1 MTDSTDT
8 TDSSTPTSRRR
19 NPRKSGSARAA
30 FQSRDFRRIWFGS
43 FASNIGT
50 WIQNV
55 VLPVYIYARTGRASF
70 VAIVIFAQ
78 LGPILF
84 LSVPG
89 GVIADRVNRKKF
101 LISMQVLQLCCSL
114 LLAYFASINAAIWLI
129 FAAQLGVGIGNALQ
143 IPGWSSM
150 LTNLVPAKDIA
161 GAISLNST
169 VINGARVIGPIIVAI
184 LSQWNVSTAQFFT
197 INAGTY
203 LFVIFALVN
212 VTVPEFA
219 RDTTAGWRRFTFA
232 FKVARERIVVSRLVL
247 TLASFSLLSLPYVG
261 LFPAVAQLNFGID
274 SQSSTYNW
282 LYATWGFG
290 ACLGGLGVSTV
301 FVDIDNRRLIRIG
314 FASFAVSMMAFALA
328 PNIALAFFTVF
339 FLGAAY
345 FFTTTSMQTVLAS
358 GLSPEIRARVM
369 SLWFMA
375 FGGTVPIGN
384 MVFGPLIDRYG
395 ARWLLIMGSLW
406 AVVLWWWCD
415 IERIE
420 RTRHDEE
427 TVL

>member
-1 MTDSTDT
+1 MTDT
-8 TDSSTPTSRRR
+8 TDSSTPISRRNR
-19 NPRKSGSARAA
+19 QYKPGSARAA

-70 VAIVIFAQ
+70 VAVVIFAQ
-78 LGPILF
+78 LGPILL
-84 LSVPG
+84 LSIPG
-89 GVIADRVNRKKF
+89 GVIADRVDRKKF
-101 LISMQVLQLCCSL
+101 LVSMQTLQLSCSL
-114 LLAYFASINAAIWLI
+114 LLALFASNNAAIWLI

-143 IPGWSSM
+143 IPAWSAM
-150 LTNLVPAKDIA
+150 LTSLVPPKDIA

-169 VINGARVIGPIIVAI
+169 VINGSRVVGPIIVAV
-184 LSQWNVSTAQFFT
+184 LSQSNVTTAQFFT
-197 INAGTY
+197 INAATY
-203 LFVIFALVN
+203 LFVIFALISVRI
-212 VTVPEFA
+212 PDIA

-261 LFPAVAQLNFGID
+261 LFPAVAKLNFGIE

-290 ACLGGLGVSTV
+290 ACLGGLSVSTI
-301 FVDIDNRRLIRIG
+301 FGEIDYRKLIRIG
-314 FASFAVSMMAFALA
+314 FAGFSVSMMAFALA
-328 PNIALAFFTVF
+328 PSVDLAFVSVF

-369 SLWFMA
+369 ALWFMA

-384 MVFGPLIDRYG
+384 LIFGPLIDRYG
-395 ARWLLIMGSLW
+395 SQWLLIMGSLW
-406 AVVLWWWCD
+406 AAVLWWWCD
-415 IERIE
+415 IERVE
-420 RTRHDEE
+420 RNRNQQDA
-427 TVL
+427 VL

>member
-1 MTDSTDT
+1 MIDT
-8 TDSSTPTSRRR
+8 TDSSTPVSRRNR
-19 NPRKSGSARAA
+19 QFKSGSARAA

-55 VLPVYIYARTGRASF
+55 VLPVYIYGRTGRASF
-70 VAIVIFAQ
+70 VAVVIFAQ
-78 LGPILF
+78 LGPILL
-84 LSVPG
+84 LSIPG
-89 GVIADRVNRKKF
+89 GVIADRVDRKKF
-101 LISMQVLQLCCSL
+101 LISMQILQLLCSL
-114 LLAYFASINAAIWLI
+114 LLAFFAANNAAIWLI

-150 LTNLVPAKDIA
+150 LTTLVPPKDLP

-169 VINGARVIGPIIVAI
+169 VINGARVIGPIIVAV
-184 LSQWNVSTAQFFT
+184 LAQWNVTTAQFFS
-197 INAGTY
+197 INAVTY
-203 LFVIFALVN
+203 LFVIFALISVKI
-212 VTVPEFA
+212 PEFT

-232 FKVARERIVVSRLVL
+232 FKIARERIVVSRLVL

-261 LFPAVAQLNFGID
+261 LFPAVAQLNFGIE

-282 LYATWGFG
+282 LYATWGLG
-290 ACLGGLGVSTV
+290 ACLGGLSVSTV
-301 FVDIDNRRLIRIG
+301 FVDVDNRRLIRIG
-314 FASFAVSMMAFALA
+314 FASFSVSMMAFALA
-328 PNIALAFFTVF
+328 PNVSLAFFSVF

-345 FFTTTSMQTVLAS
+345 FFTTTSMQTVLVS

-369 SLWFMA
+369 ALWFMA

-384 MVFGPLIDRYG
+384 LVFGPLIDRYG
-395 ARWLLIMGSLW
+395 SQWLLIMGSLW
-406 AVVLWWWCD
+406 SAVLWWWCD

-420 RTRHDEE
+420 RTRSEVG

>member
-1 MTDSTDT
+1 MIDT
-8 TDSSTPTSRRR
+8 TDSSTPVSRRNR
-19 NPRKSGSARAA
+19 QFKSGSARAA

-55 VLPVYIYARTGRASF
+55 VLPVYIYGRTGRASF
-70 VAIVIFAQ
+70 VAVVIFAQ
-78 LGPILF
+78 LGPILL
-84 LSVPG
+84 LSIPG
-89 GVIADRVNRKKF
+89 GVIADRVDRKKF
-101 LISMQVLQLCCSL
+101 LISMQILQLLCSL
-114 LLAYFASINAAIWLI
+114 LLAFFAANDAAIWLI

-150 LTNLVPAKDIA
+150 LTTLVPPKDLP

-169 VINGARVIGPIIVAI
+169 VINGARVIGPIIVAV
-184 LSQWNVSTAQFFT
+184 LAQWNVTTAQFFS
-197 INAGTY
+197 INAVTY
-203 LFVIFALVN
+203 LFVIFALISVKI
-212 VTVPEFA
+212 PEFT

-232 FKVARERIVVSRLVL
+232 FKIARERIVVSRLVL

-261 LFPAVAQLNFGID
+261 LFPAVAQLNFGIE

-282 LYATWGFG
+282 LYATWGLG
-290 ACLGGLGVSTV
+290 ACLGGLSVSTV
-301 FVDIDNRRLIRIG
+301 FVDVDNRRLIRIG
-314 FASFAVSMMAFALA
+314 FASFSVSMMAFALA
-328 PNIALAFFTVF
+328 PNVSLAFFSVF

-345 FFTTTSMQTVLAS
+345 FFTTTSMQTVLVS

-369 SLWFMA
+369 ALWFMA

-384 MVFGPLIDRYG
+384 LVFGPLIDRYG
-395 ARWLLIMGSLW
+395 SQWLLIMGSLW
-406 AVVLWWWCD
+406 AAVLCWWCD
-415 IERIE
+415 IERLE
-420 RTRHDEE
+420 RTRSEVE

>member
-1 MTDSTDT
+1 MIDT
-8 TDSSTPTSRRR
+8 TDSSTPVSRRNR
-19 NPRKSGSARAA
+19 QFKSGSARAA

-55 VLPVYIYARTGRASF
+55 VLPVYIYGRTGRASF
-70 VAIVIFAQ
+70 VAVVIFAQ
-78 LGPILF
+78 LGPILL
-84 LSVPG
+84 LSIPG
-89 GVIADRVNRKKF
+89 GVIADRVDRKKF
-101 LISMQVLQLCCSL
+101 LISMQILQLLCSL
-114 LLAYFASINAAIWLI
+114 LLAFFAANDAAIWLI

-150 LTNLVPAKDIA
+150 LTTLVPPKDLP

-169 VINGARVIGPIIVAI
+169 VINGARVIGPIIVAV
-184 LSQWNVSTAQFFT
+184 LAQWNVTTAQFFS
-197 INAGTY
+197 INAVTY
-203 LFVIFALVN
+203 LFVIFALISVKI
-212 VTVPEFA
+212 PEFT

-232 FKVARERIVVSRLVL
+232 FKIARERIVVSRLVL

-261 LFPAVAQLNFGID
+261 LFPAVAQLNFGIE

-282 LYATWGFG
+282 LYATWGLG
-290 ACLGGLGVSTV
+290 ACLGGLSVSTV
-301 FVDIDNRRLIRIG
+301 FVDVDNRRLIRIG
-314 FASFAVSMMAFALA
+314 FASFSVSMMAFALA
-328 PNIALAFFTVF
+328 PNVSLAFFSVF

-345 FFTTTSMQTVLAS
+345 FFTTTSMQTVLVS

-369 SLWFMA
+369 ALWFMA

-384 MVFGPLIDRYG
+384 LVFGPLIDRYG
-395 ARWLLIMGSLW
+395 SQWLLIMGSLW
-406 AVVLWWWCD
+406 SAVLWWWCD

-420 RTRHDEE
+420 RTRSEVE

>member
-1 MTDSTDT
+1 MTDT
-8 TDSSTPTSRRR
+8 TDSSTSASRRTSQHR
-19 NPRKSGSARAA
+19 SGSARAA

-55 VLPVYIYARTGRASF
+55 VLPVYIYSRTGRASF
-70 VAIVIFAQ
+70 VAVVICAQ
-78 LGPILF
+78 LGPILL
-84 LSVPG
+84 LSIPG

-101 LISMQVLQLCCSL
+101 LVSMQVLQLLCSL
-114 LLAYFASINAAIWLI
+114 LLAFFAANNAAIWLI
-129 FAAQLGVGIGNALQ
+129 FTAQLGVGIGNALQ

-150 LTNLVPAKDIA
+150 LTTLVPPRDLA

-169 VINGARVIGPIIVAI
+169 VINGARVIGPIIVAV
-184 LSQWNVSTAQFFT
+184 LSQWNVTTAQFFT
-197 INAGTY
+197 INAATY
-203 LFVIFALVN
+203 LFVIFALISVK
-212 VTVPEFA
+212 VPEFT

-232 FKVARERIVVSRLVL
+232 FKIARERIVVSRLVL

-261 LFPAVAQLNFGID
+261 LFPAVAKLNFGIE

-282 LYATWGFG
+282 LYATWGLG
-290 ACLGGLGVSTV
+290 ACLGGLSVSTI
-301 FVDIDNRRLIRIG
+301 FVEIDNRKLIRVG

-328 PNIALAFFTVF
+328 PNVDIAFISVF

-345 FFTTTSMQTVLAS
+345 FFTTTSMQTVLVS
-358 GLSPEIRARVM
+358 SLSPEIRARVM
-369 SLWFMA
+369 ALWFMA

-384 MVFGPLIDRYG
+384 LIFGPLIDRYG
-395 ARWLLIMGSLW
+395 SRWLLIMGSLW

-415 IERIE
+415 LKRLERNE
-420 RTRHDEE
+420 SNPA
-427 TVL
+427 VL